1 MKAVIG
7 AYSDGAYDSFSKCT
21 FDVKDYG
28 LIMTGGTGI
37 FTDECVIN
45 SGRFGVMFHGSG
57 SLTVDKGSVFNTK
70 EAVIQVKSAHPTIV
84 VDNAKLN
91 SESGIILEAIVNDD
105 PWKMGGM
112 PGVGMPAG
120 LSGGAP
126 GGAMPEGGMPGVGK
140 TGGSGDL
147 TATFKNVT
155 LKGDIVS
162 SMTSESDVAVT
173 FENAAITGAITTA
186 ASKSRADIDGVKLS
200 KKTYYYIGAVR
211 NTYCAT
217 DDKYGMK
224 VSLDGKSRWVV
235 DENSYLTVLTIAE
248 GADITAPEGYSLTMT
263 VNGAIKPIKAGEYKG
278 KIVLTVTKS

>member
-1 MKAVIG
+1 MEDSNSMEVPWVLGFIG
-7 AYSDGAYDSFSKCT
+7 NNRATNVVESGTAYYSNTHIKTQRWGCLS
-21 FDVKDYG
+21 
-28 LIMTGGTGI
+28 
-37 FTDECVIN
+37 TD
-45 SGRFGVMFHGSG
+45 
-57 SLTVDKGSVFNTK
+57 
-70 EAVIQVKSAHPTIV
+70 AVKSV
-84 VDNAKLN
+84 KLYATN
-91 SESGIILEAIVNDD
+91 CRLETVVNDD
-105 PWKMGGM
+105 PWKVGGM
-112 PGVGMPAG
+112 PGAGMPAG

-162 SMTSESDVAVT
+162 SMTSESDVVVT

-224 VSLDGKSRWVV
+224 VSLDGKSKWVV

-248 GADITAPEGYSLTMT
+248 GADITAPEGYSLAMT
-263 VNGAIKPIKAGEYKG
+263 VNGSVKLGVNPANQ
-278 KIVLTVTKS
+278 